1 MGITTILALV
11 GVLETLIQDAPEAV
25 SIFGTV
31 KAMLINGTE
40 PTADQWTVLD
50 AAMKSHHAALQA
62 A

>member
-1 MGITTILALV
+1 MGITSIFALV
-11 GVLETLIQDAPEAV
+11 GILETLIQDAPEAI

-40 PTADQWTVLD
+40 PAADQWARLD
-50 AAMKSHHAALQA
+50 AAMKAHHAALQA